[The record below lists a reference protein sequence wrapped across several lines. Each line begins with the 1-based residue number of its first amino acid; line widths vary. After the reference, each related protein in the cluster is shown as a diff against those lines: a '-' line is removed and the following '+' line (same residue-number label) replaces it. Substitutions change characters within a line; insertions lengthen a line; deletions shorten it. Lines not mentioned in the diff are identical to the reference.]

1 MGDALKAPFPWFG
14 GKTICTPEVWRRFG
28 DVKNYVEPFFGGG
41 AMLLGR
47 PPPTDDTIRIETIND
62 INAYLCNFWRA
73 VKADPGLV
81 AYYAADP
88 VNEIDLHARGDALF
102 YKGVLVN
109 GGKLTPDEF
118 AERLRGDAEWYN
130 AKVAGW
136 WVWGQSSWIGDN
148 WGKRACHSVPSLGN
162 FGKGVNR
169 KLPSL
174 GAGKG
179 VNRKLPH
186 LGSYGGG
193 VNQPTLGVNRKL
205 PAPPPD
211 NGDITGTSRLAGIAV
226 YFQQLAERL
235 ARVRICCGDYLRVLS
250 NSALLKQHGYTGVF
264 LDPPYCCGK
273 RSKVYS
279 EHDSLDLSAA
289 VRQWCIEHAADDGL
303 RLALCGQGEEHAELE
318 GLGWTTFFWQRKGG
332 YKRRAGTA
340 QKTAEQQTETVWF
353 SPGCLPATKP

>member
-1 MGDALKAPFPWFG
+1 MKAPFPWFG
-14 GKTICTPEVWRRFG
+14 GKAICAPEVWRRFG
-28 DVKNYVEPFFGGG
+28 NLKNYVEPFFGSG
-41 AMLLGR
+41 AMLLAR
-47 PPPTDDTIRIETIND
+47 PPPDDDTVKIETIND

-73 VKADPGLV
+73 IKADPGLV
-81 AYYAADP
+81 AFYAADP

-109 GGKLTPDEF
+109 GAKLMPDEF
-118 AERLRGDAEWYN
+118 AERLRSDAEFYN

-148 WGKRACHSVPSLGN
+148 WGRRACRSVPHLGG

-169 KLPSL
+169 KLPNL
-174 GAGKG
+174 ANFGKG

-186 LGSYGGG
+186 LGGFGE
-193 VNQPTLGVNRKL
+193 GVNRKL

-211 NGDITGTSRLAGIAV
+211 NGDITGTTRLAGITL

-235 ARVRICCGDYLRVLS
+235 ARVRICCGDWQRVLS

-264 LDPPYCCGK
+264 LDPPYCATK

-279 EHDSLDLSAA
+279 EHDSFDISAE
-289 VRQWCIEHAADDGL
+289 VRKWCLEHAKDDGL
-303 RLALCGQGEEHAELE
+303 RLALCGQGDEHAALE
-318 GLGWTTFFWQRKGG
+318 AKGWTTFFWKRKGG
-332 YKRRAGTA
+332 YKRKAGTA
-340 QKTAEQQTETVWF
+340 QKTAEEQTETVWF